1 MGRVNKTEDNPA
13 TQKKTTKIPVTF
25 GMSTDSL
32 SDIVTGLGKSNGA
45 LSSNEAIEVSSV
57 EVSGP
62 MTVVQGDIVER
73 ILN

>member
-1 MGRVNKTEDNPA
+1 MKHNKTEENSA
-13 TQKKTTKIPVTF
+13 KKIPVTF

>member
-1 MGRVNKTEDNPA
+1 MSNNEIGDNP
-13 TQKKTTKIPVTF
+13 TNTKKIPVTF

-45 LSSNEAIEVSSV
+45 ISESEAIEVSHV

-62 MTVVQGDIVER
+62 ITVVQGEIVER

>member
-1 MGRVNKTEDNPA
+1 MSDNKTGDNP
-13 TQKKTTKIPVTF
+13 TNTKKIPVTF

-32 SDIVTGLGKSNGA
+32 SGMVTSLGKSNGA
-45 LSSNEAIEVSSV
+45 LSESEAIEISHV

-62 MTVVQGDIVER
+62 MTVVQGEIVER

>member
-1 MGRVNKTEDNPA
+1 MNNNKTEGNSA
-13 TQKKTTKIPVTF
+13 NQKKIPVTF

-32 SDIVTGLGKSNGA
+32 SDIVTSVGKSNGA
-45 LSSNEAIEVSSV
+45 LSESEAIEISHV

-62 MTVVQGDIVER
+62 MTVVQGEIVER